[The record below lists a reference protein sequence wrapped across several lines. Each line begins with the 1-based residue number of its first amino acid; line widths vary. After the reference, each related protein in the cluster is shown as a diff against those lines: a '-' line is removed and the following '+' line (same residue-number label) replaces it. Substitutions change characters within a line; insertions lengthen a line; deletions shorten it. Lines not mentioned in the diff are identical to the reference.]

1 MRALNKARF
10 VSFLGIFSL
19 LSLALLNSC
28 ARSTDDG
35 PRRYLLGST
44 TFKGN
49 KTIRDGALEALIPQ
63 KPNRRF
69 LGLPIYPYLALYQAA
84 EVAYDSTEQRRK
96 LSRLTEEYQSK
107 SSLAEGDPRRAR
119 ILQRRYARKIGR
131 AKRRITEG
139 NDMMRLLGEPPVF
152 FELDDAVAN
161 AEKMRGYLFNNGFFE
176 NTVRISTDTTFRRI
190 HTTYLIEE
198 NRPTRLRNVRYV
210 VPAPR
215 ADSLVQAEIQAS
227 FLQNKARYQGR
238 FFEEERVRLETLLR
252 DNGYF
257 NFSRQYVNYL
267 VNDTISTP
275 RTDSLYRQVDVI
287 IRLDPPAEAEG
298 FPGTFTLDSVQFQIL
313 PPGGL
318 PDSLFKKDSSEYRG
332 IDYVFSESR
341 FSPRILN
348 GKMLIRPGKL
358 YSQSDERETQRQ
370 LTLTDQFRF
379 VNYGFDTTA
388 QGLRGNFRAIPLD
401 KYQVSADVGL
411 NVIQL
416 QQSPG
421 PFANLSYKIR
431 NVFHGLENF
440 EVNLRGGIE
449 AVTGFSDGTLYR
461 SQELSLNTSLL
472 FPQLLFPGGLLRDR
486 FGRFNPR
493 TQVGLGYNFVNRPEY
508 ARSSAKAAMTYTLQP
523 SPTTFVNV
531 SLLDLNVLNTTRK
544 APEFD
549 SLLTALRNQGN
560 NLFNSF
566 RRSFVSGI
574 STTFVYNTNAFSGPP
589 KNARYLRV
597 ALESGGTSL
606 GIFPGQKEVI
616 KSVFGDSLQFFQYLR
631 WNVDYRRYWPTGRRS
646 ALVARVNAG
655 NVYSYGTNS
664 VPPYEKYFFAGGS
677 NSVRAW
683 LPRRLGPG
691 GAPPRLTNANFTVEA
706 PGELLM
712 EANLEFRGRLFR
724 FFGDVNYA
732 LFLDAGNVWTL
743 PTARNATA
751 GDFAPGDFRWET
763 FTRQIALGTGFGIR
777 YDLEFFVLR
786 FDFGLKVYDP
796 YRQRIVLDDFSWR
809 RPFNTR
815 EDNYLNFNLGV
826 GYPF

>member
-1 MRALNKARF
+1 M
-10 VSFLGIFSL
+10 
-19 LSLALLNSC
+19 
-28 ARSTDDG
+28 
-35 PRRYLLGST
+35 T

-49 KTIRDGALEALIPQ
+49 KTIRDGELEALIPQ

-96 LSRLTEEYQSK
+96 LRQLTEEYQRK
-107 SSLAEGDPRRAR
+107 STLAESDPRQNRK
-119 ILQRRYARKIGR
+119 LQRRYGRKIGR
-131 AKRRITEG
+131 AKRRATEG
-139 NDMMRLLGEPPVF
+139 NDLMRLLGEPPVF
-152 FELDDAVAN
+152 FSLDDVKVN
-161 AEKMRGYLFNNGFFE
+161 AEKVKGYLFNNGFFE

-190 HTTYLIEE
+190 HATYTIAE
-198 NRPTRLRNVRYV
+198 NRPTRLREVKYL

-215 ADSLVQAEIQAS
+215 ADSLVQAGIGTSLLKSE
-227 FLQNKARYQGR
+227 ARYQGR
-238 FFEEERVRLETLLR
+238 LFEEERVRLETLLR

-257 NFSRQYVNYL
+257 NFSRQYVSYL

-275 RTDSLYRQVDVI
+275 KSDSQYRQVDVMV
-287 IRLDPPAEAEG
+287 RLDSPVEADA
-298 FPGTFTLDSVQFQIL
+298 FRVYTLDSVQFQVL
-313 PPGGL
+313 PPGNL
-318 PDSLFKKDSSEYRG
+318 PDSLFRKDSSEYRG
-332 IDYVFSESR
+332 IGYIFSESR

-379 VNYGFDTTA
+379 VNYSFDTTA

-449 AVTGFSDGTLYR
+449 AVTGFKVDTLSRSRTLYR

-486 FGRFNPR
+486 FGRLNPR

-523 SPTTFVNV
+523 SPTTFFNV
-531 SLLDLNVLNTTRK
+531 SLLDLNILNTTRK

-566 RRSFVSGI
+566 RRSFVSDVNL
-574 STTFVYNTNAFSGPP
+574 TFVYNTNAFSGPP

-606 GIFPGQKEVI
+606 GILPGQKEVI
-616 KSVFGDSLQFFQYLR
+616 KRVFGDGLQFFQYLR
-631 WNVDYRRYWPTGRRS
+631 WNVDYRRYWPTGRRTS
-646 ALVARVNAG
+646 LVARVNSG
-655 NVYSYGTNS
+655 NVYSYGTS
-664 VPPYEKYFFAGGS
+664 GVPPYEKYFFAGGS

-691 GAPPRLTNANFTVEA
+691 GAPPRLTNTNTNTKFTIEA
-706 PGELLM
+706 PGELLI
-712 EANLEFRGRLFR
+712 EGNLEFRGRLFR

-751 GDFAPGDFRWET
+751 GDYAPGDFRWDT
-763 FTRQIALGTGFGIR
+763 FTKQIALGTGFGIR

-796 YRQRIVLDDFSWR
+796 YRQRIVLNDFSWR
-809 RPFNTR
+809 GPFNTR
-815 EDNYLNFNLGV
+815 EPNYLNFNLGV